1 MFSMGLGLAQD
12 ILNACNEGYA
22 AEIVGVVKNAFG
34 SW

>member
-22 AEIVGVVKNAFG
+22 DEIVGAVKNAFRN
-34 SW
+34 W